1 MIIVIILVLVALIM
15 TFIGWKRIKEAAEL
29 EVSKE
34 NTENEDK
41 TKTIVC
47 PNKTC
52 GKEVNAKFEECPFC
66 GTPLHPQETSVEN

>member
-1 MIIVIILVLVALIM
+1 M

-52 GKEVNAKFEECPFC
+52 GKEVNTKFEECPFC